1 MGMMENWFA
10 VALLSPALFA
20 LVTLADDNLVRKVY
34 KSPEFG
40 AIVSGFFALI
50 PLLLLPFYPIALPP
64 IPIMLLAMLAGFL
77 TINYYLLYFK
87 ALLVESPSIVITL
100 FQMSR
105 AIVPFLAYIFLGEL
119 LSKGEYAGFLMI
131 FTAAVGISA
140 IDIKKFRFSKAFP
153 LIVVAASITAVI
165 AILDKMVYKQVQF
178 WDGYIFFC
186 VGMGLGAF
194 VLTRVTAEGKK
205 FYGQFFSKFKSF
217 IILFLLTELLNIG
230 AEMSL
235 GYAISQGPVSLVKV
249 IEGIQPFFVLFFAIL
264 LYPFL
269 PQYFREAAEKNLTRK
284 ILFMMLML
292 LGLYIISAY

>member
-1 MGMMENWFA
+1 MEQWFF

-50 PLLLLPFYPIALPP
+50 PLLILPFYPIVFPP
-64 IPIMLLAMLAGFL
+64 VSIMLLAILAGFL

-87 ALLVESPSIVITL
+87 ALMVESPSIVITL

-119 LSKGEYAGFLMI
+119 LSKGEYLGFFMI

-140 IDIKKFRFSKAFP
+140 VDIKKFRLSKAFP
-153 LIVVAASITAVI
+153 LIVVAATITAVI
-165 AILDKMVYKQVQF
+165 AILDKTVYQHVRF

-186 VGMGLGAF
+186 LGMGLGAF
-194 VLTRVTAEGKK
+194 TLTRVTTEGKK

-217 IILFLLTELLNIG
+217 ILLFLITELLNIG

-249 IEGIQPFFVLFFAIL
+249 IEGIQPFFVLFFALL

-269 PQYFREAAEKNLTRK
+269 PQYFREASEKHLMRK
-284 ILFMMLML
+284 ILFMLVML